1 MLNFSVP
8 QLTSDGKNYAQTV
21 FENIVKERYII
32 SKQTNTSYADT
43 ANISASERK
52 LLIKLI
58 IDDLKKQRDMI
69 EQSKQKVK

>member
-8 QLTSDGKNYAQTV
+8 QSTYDGKNYAQTV

-43 ANISASERK
+43 GNISASERK

>member
-32 SKQTNTSYADT
+32 YKQTNTSYSDT
-43 ANISASERK
+43 GNISASERK

-69 EQSKQKVK
+69 

>member
-32 SKQTNTSYADT
+32 SKQTNTSYSDT
-43 ANISASERK
+43 GNISASERK